1 MTEGTKERS
10 IAGLV
15 LAAGESQRM
24 GEDKALLE
32 YQGRPFLEVVLDNL
46 RLAGIGRRIVVLGHN
61 AATIQNRVR
70 LGDAAAVIN
79 AEYRR
84 GQTSSLQVGLR
95 AINAAGADAA
105 LVCLVDHP
113 AAGPETM
120 RQLAGAFLRTGAPVV
135 VPVYQDRRGHPV
147 LLSRALFP
155 ELLDLDPEQGANT
168 VVRKYRGATEWAPVS
183 DPGVLLDIDQ
193 PGDYRDLT
201 RRK

>member
-15 LAAGESQRM
+15 LAAGESRRM
-24 GEDKALLE
+24 GEDKALLD

-46 RLAGIGRRIVVLGHN
+46 RLAGIGRRVVVLGHN
-61 AATIQNRVR
+61 AATIQNRVK

-79 AEYRR
+79 VEYRR
-84 GQTSSLQVGLR
+84 GQTSSLQIGLR
-95 AINAAGADAA
+95 AINAAGVDAV

-120 RQLAGAFLRTGAPVV
+120 RQLARVFLRTGAPVV
-135 VPVYQDRRGHPV
+135 IPVYQDRRGHPV
-147 LLSRALFP
+147 LVSRALFP

-168 VVRKYRGATEWAPVS
+168 VVRKYRSTTEWVPVN

-193 PGDYRDLT
+193 PGDYWDLIRRD
-201 RRK
+201 